1 MIEIMGEDYPR
12 RYPLLDQDSRKKLP
26 KLYEGEDKG
35 LDAEALVKFFSPDS
49 NWTWYA
55 AEFDGED
62 IFYGLVVGHEIELGY
77 FSLAELEKAKGA
89 LGLGIE
95 RDRYFE
101 PRTLRDL
108 MELHRRERGERTEA
122 LDKEAIQRTVD
133 KLSLFAERLAQWDQ
147 RITEI
152 VGIGSLAKGTFA
164 SRDTVQLV
172 CTFDPAPKSDSEAY
186 FSIANLLVRADDE
199 QLYEKLGITHPI
211 DLGFRMGNR
220 VFLPDGQKV
229 VPPKDETKIWPRDDE
244 RQRTE

>member
-12 RYPLLDQDSRKKLP
+12 RYPLLDQESRKKLP
-26 KLYEGEDKG
+26 KLYDSEDKG

-55 AEFDGED
+55 AQFDGED

-108 MELHRRERGERTEA
+108 MEHHRREREDIREASEQEERHRQ
-122 LDKEAIQRTVD
+122 LIN
-133 KLSLFAERLAQWDQ
+133 KLGLFGHKLAQWD
-147 RITEI
+147 
-152 VGIGSLAKGTFA
+152 
-164 SRDTVQLV
+164 
-172 CTFDPAPKSDSEAY
+172 
-186 FSIANLLVRADDE
+186 
-199 QLYEKLGITHPI
+199 
-211 DLGFRMGNR
+211 
-220 VFLPDGQKV
+220 
-229 VPPKDETKIWPRDDE
+229 
-244 RQRTE
+244 